1 MKKKEI
7 EVPEPTDFSL
17 QAFKKRQRELAYLR
31 VENAYLKKLEALDR
45 QKQRQKKERALKLY
59 RDFTAA
65 HLNRKW
71 VSDMTEF
78 QIGQEKIYFSPLV
91 DLANRET
98 IEYNFSIRL
107 KFSLVKRMLE

>member
-1 MKKKEI
+1 
-7 EVPEPTDFSL
+7 
-17 QAFKKRQRELAYLR
+17 
-31 VENAYLKKLEALDR
+31 
-45 QKQRQKKERALKLY
+45 
-59 RDFTAA
+59 
-65 HLNRKW
+65 
-71 VSDMTEF
+71 MTEF